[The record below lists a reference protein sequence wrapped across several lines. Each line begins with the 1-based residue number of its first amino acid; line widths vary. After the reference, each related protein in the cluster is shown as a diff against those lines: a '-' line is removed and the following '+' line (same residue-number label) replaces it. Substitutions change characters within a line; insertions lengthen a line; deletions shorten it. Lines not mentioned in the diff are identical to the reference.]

1 MKSREER
8 NAYMKEYLRKYR
20 QVQRITGKYREIRD
34 KENKKWRDKY
44 KAFTQEEKEIYLSK
58 QREYQRKYFKLYNI
72 LKNKDE

>member
-1 MKSREER
+1 
-8 NAYMKEYLRKYR
+8 MKEYLRKYR

-44 KAFTQEEKEIYLSK
+44 KAMTPEEKENYLCK

>member
-44 KAFTQEEKEIYLSK
+44 KALTPEEKENYLIK

-72 LKNKDE
+72 IKQR

>member
-44 KAFTQEEKEIYLSK
+44 KAFTQEEKENYLSK

>member
-44 KAFTQEEKEIYLSK
+44 KAFTPEEKEIYLSK